1 MDEKEKEFN
10 KDNIPSVDTNKAD
23 TGLDEMRKAVA
34 KSIEEQEDTLK
45 TMDELSKKYADDKDL
60 KDIAKD
66 LSDIVK
72 IDKKNINHLK
82 DFKEY
87 IDLSKGVLNIGHMM
101 STSLMDVHSKF
112 MNETM
117 DKDDFLKTYFEEI
130 FTKTDK
136 DDKSFYKIKRDDKYY
151 TIKEE
156 FLTKLEDGKYTDNDG
171 VEQKITIRDMKKI
184 QDRIFTLLGDTP
196 TTRDLLHGCDIMY
209 NEINKLIFADF
220 SEEKMIKDT
229 SSAYN
234 YFFQDDILDKLAH
247 DIKKEIDKEI
257 SKKEDKKYSKEKI
270 LNRRNLTNTII
281 TKINKASNNVKHGQ
295 GDRFIRSITD
305 FAFIIAYINE
315 LDVITENEVL
325 DKLEN
330 VNDNI
335 LVDCD
340 FKYKKYAIGTV
351 LLKNIKSHILD
362 KKGITYIPALVFG
375 MTTDLGNNPML
386 KYSIKIANKLREVK

>member
-10 KDNIPSVDTNKAD
+10 KDNMPADTNETD
-23 TGLDEMRKAVA
+23 TSLSEMKRAVD

-45 TMDELSKKYADDKDL
+45 TMDELSKKYADDKDM

-66 LSDIVK
+66 LSDIAK
-72 IDKKNINHLK
+72 IDKRNINNLK
-82 DFKEY
+82 DFKQY
-87 IDLSKGVLNIGHMM
+87 IDLSTGVLNITHMM
-101 STSLMDVHSKF
+101 SSSLMDVHSKF

-117 DKDDFLKTYFEEI
+117 YKDDLMKTYFEEI
-130 FTKTDK
+130 FKETDK
-136 DDKSFYKIKRDDKYY
+136 DDKSFYKIKRNDKFY

-156 FLTKLEDGKYTDNDG
+156 FLTQLEDGKYIDNNG
-171 VEQKITIRDMKKI
+171 IEQKVAIRDMKKI
-184 QDRIFTLLGDTP
+184 QDRISTLLGDTP
-196 TTRDLLHGCDIMY
+196 ATRDLLHGCDIMY
-209 NEINKLIFADF
+209 NEINNLIFANF

-247 DIKKEIDKEI
+247 DIKKEIEKEI
-257 SKKEDKKYSKEKI
+257 SKKEDKKYNKEKI

-281 TKINKASNNVKHGQ
+281 TKINKTSNNVKHGQ
-295 GDRFIRSITD
+295 GYRFIKSITD

-315 LDVITENEVL
+315 LDIITEDEVL

-335 LVDCD
+335 LVDGD
-340 FKYKKYAIGTV
+340 FKYKRYAIETI

-362 KKGITYIPALVFG
+362 KKGITYIPALVYG
-375 MTTDLGNNPML
+375 MTVDITNNPML
-386 KYSIKIANKLREVK
+386 KYSIKIVNKLKEVK

>member
-1 MDEKEKEFN
+1 MDEKEKEV
-10 KDNIPSVDTNKAD
+10 KQDNIPADTNETD
-23 TGLDEMRKAVA
+23 TSLSEMKEAVT

-45 TMDELSKKYADDKDL
+45 TMDELSKKYADDVDM

-66 LSDIVK
+66 LSDIIK
-72 IDKKNINHLK
+72 IDKKNINNLK

-87 IDLSKGVLNIGHMM
+87 IDLSKGVLNIGHIM
-101 STSLMDVHSKF
+101 TPSLMDVHSKF

-117 DKDDFLKTYFEEI
+117 DKDDLMKTYFEEI
-130 FTKTDK
+130 FKETDK
-136 DDKSFYKIKRDDKYY
+136 ENKSFYKIKRDDKYY

-156 FLTKLEDGKYTDNDG
+156 FLTELEDGKYINHYG
-171 VEQKITIRDMKKI
+171 IEKKITIRDMKKI
-184 QDRIFTLLGDTP
+184 QDRIFTILGDNPATH
-196 TTRDLLHGCDIMY
+196 DLLYGCDIMY
-209 NEINKLIFADF
+209 NEINKLIFANF

-234 YFFQDDILDKLAH
+234 YFFQDDILDKLAS
-247 DIKKEIDKEI
+247 DMKKEIEKEI
-257 SKKEDKKYSKEKI
+257 SKKDDKKYSKDKI

-295 GDRFIRSITD
+295 GDRFIKSITD

-315 LDVITENEVL
+315 LDVINENEVL

-375 MTTDLGNNPML
+375 MTVDLSDNPML